1 MDWVALLVKQ
11 YLMLRVLVR
20 LELETTNL
28 ATKYSYM
35 RLILS
40 AALILL
46 CLSFS
51 AQSFFRSSDI
61 NVIASGESLSDPM
74 AGGLNSCQVSTFDA
88 NLDGVKDL
96 FVFDRNGGK
105 ISVFVNESSVPGT
118 FDYRYTQE
126 YNDAFPVN
134 LRNWV
139 LLRDMNCDG
148 KEDICANSGSGFK
161 VYLNTSASELSFDTT
176 VNPNV
181 MALYEWDGSAPLTS
195 GVFCI
200 SPDVPAIDDYDNDGD
215 MDMWSW
221 NEFSSSLYFY
231 KNMAIENGNC
241 NVVDFK
247 CRNRCYGMFG
257 ESVESFTLILGSDF
271 ECDFNVINPRDDEGP
286 LRHTGGTTA
295 MYDLDNNGLK
305 DLIIGDVSANS
316 LTAIMLIESSTGQ
329 DSASVVHYD
338 FPATFGNG
346 FPADLITFLGSY
358 FIDVNNDGVLD
369 LVVSPNADNDAAD
382 KRSLLLYLNEGSN
395 TNPSFVRIQDDFLQ
409 DGMIDLGVG
418 AYPTAGDVD
427 GDGLIDLVVSNRKRF
442 DLNESFTS
450 RLHFFKNVGSANA
463 PAFDLTDANFLDIP
477 SLQWSSAA
485 PALGDLDGDG
495 DADLLVGDLDG
506 WLHRFNNTS
515 QGGTVSFEL
524 QPTPLNDSSGEIID
538 VGQSA
543 TPQIFDL
550 DADGKND
557 LLVGCLN
564 GSVFYYRNT
573 GSPASPSFE
582 WQTDSLGQ
590 AVALSLL
597 GIQGK
602 SVPCMVRNTTGETQ
616 LFLGTETGPIM
627 QFSGIDGNVQG
638 TFELLSSDFEH
649 IREGAR
655 TALTSADLNNDG
667 LIDLII
673 GNTGGGLAVWMHQ
686 TVEVAEMEKLDD
698 IKLFPNPANK
708 FWSIKLPRNYL
719 LPAQIDLFDL
729 RGVRIFSE
737 VRFQS
742 ECSFPCSDIAS
753 GIYYVRITTI
763 NSSVT
768 KKLIIEK

>member
-1 MDWVALLVKQ
+1 MRIILGFWLALLS
-11 YLMLRVLVR
+11 LVSQGQAYIR
-20 LELETTNL
+20 NDAVDVSLNGST
-28 ATKYSYM
+28 
-35 RLILS
+35 
-40 AALILL
+40 
-46 CLSFS
+46 
-51 AQSFFRSSDI
+51 
-61 NVIASGESLSDPM
+61 LSDPW

-105 ISVFVNESSVPGT
+105 ISVYINESSAPGSY
-118 FDYRYTQE
+118 DYQYTQA

-161 VYLNTSASELSFDTT
+161 IYLNNSTTELSFDTT

-181 MALYEWDGSAPLTS
+181 LALYEWDGSAPLTS

-231 KNMAIENGNC
+231 KNMAVENGNC
-241 NVVDFK
+241 ETVDFK

-271 ECDFNVINPRDDEGP
+271 ECDFNVINPRDEEGP

-295 MYDLDNNGLK
+295 MFDLDNNGLK

-316 LTAIMLIESSTGQ
+316 LTAIMLVESSIGQ
-329 DSASVVHYD
+329 DSASFVHYD

-346 FPADLITFLGSY
+346 FPADLVTFLGSY
-358 FIDVNNDGVLD
+358 FIDVNNDQVLD
-369 LVVSPNADNDAAD
+369 LVVSPNADNDALD
-382 KRSLLLYLNEGSN
+382 QRSLLLYLNEGSN
-395 TNPSFVRIQDDFLQ
+395 SEPSFVRVQDDFLQ
-409 DGMIDLGVG
+409 NGMIDLGVG
-418 AYPTAGDVD
+418 AYPSVGDVD
-427 GDGLIDLVVSNRKRF
+427 GDGLIDLIVANRKRF
-442 DLNESFTS
+442 NLNESFTS
-450 RLHFFKNVGSANA
+450 RLHFFKNVGTASS
-463 PAFDLTDANFLDIP
+463 PSFDLVDANLLDIP
-477 SLQWSSAA
+477 SLQWSNVA

-506 WLHRFNNTS
+506 VLHRFMNSS
-515 QGGTVSFEL
+515 QGGTISFEL
-524 QPTPLNDSSGEIID
+524 QPVPLNNSAGNVID

-543 TPQIFDL
+543 TPQIFDV

-573 GSPASPSFE
+573 GTAVAPLFE

-602 SVPCMVRNTTGETQ
+602 SVPCMMRSSTGETT
-616 LFLGTETGPIM
+616 LLLGTESGPIM
-627 QFSGIDGNVQG
+627 QYGGIDGNLQG
-638 TFELLSSDFEH
+638 TFELLSQDFEH

-655 TALTSADLNNDG
+655 TALASADLNNDG
-667 LIDLII
+667 LHDLII
-673 GNTGGGLAVWMHQ
+673 GNTGGGLAIWMHQ
-686 TVEVAEMEKLDD
+686 QVGVEELRIADE
-698 IKLFPNPANK
+698 IRLFPNPASSVVNT
-708 FWSIKLPRNYL
+708 ILPKEVN
-719 LPAQIDLFDL
+719 LPVQLSLFDKQGRL
-729 RGVRIFSE
+729 LMQQTISSYRSELNVSGFSSGCYTLQL
-737 VRFQS
+737 VSDRFVVNKRLV
-742 ECSFPCSDIAS
+742 I
-753 GIYYVRITTI
+753 RR
-763 NSSVT
+763 
-768 KKLIIEK
+768 

>member
-1 MDWVALLVKQ
+1 MKQILIKGVLIFPKNESITLHPNKAVMRIILCALAI
-11 YLMLRVLVR
+11 LM
-20 LELETTNL
+20 TFN
-28 ATKYSYM
+28 A
-35 RLILS
+35 
-40 AALILL
+40 
-46 CLSFS
+46 C
-51 AQSFFRSSDI
+51 AQSFFRNTDI
-61 NVIASGESLSDPM
+61 DVSFAGITLADAW
-74 AGGLNSCQVSTFDA
+74 AGGLNSCQISTFDA

-105 ISVFVNESSVPGT
+105 ISVFINESDVPGT
-118 FDYRYTQE
+118 YDYRYTQAF
-126 YNDAFPVN
+126 NDAFPAN

-161 VYLNTSASELSFDTT
+161 IYLNTSTSELAFDPT
-176 VNPNV
+176 VHPNV
-181 MALYEWDGSAPLTS
+181 TALYEWDGSAPLTS

-231 KNMAIENGNC
+231 KNMAAENGNC
-241 NVVDFK
+241 DVVDFK

-295 MYDLDNNGLK
+295 MFDLDNNGLK

-316 LTAIMLIESSTGQ
+316 LTAIMLVESSTGQ
-329 DSASVVHYD
+329 DSASFVHYD
-338 FPATFGNG
+338 FPAAFGNS

-358 FIDVNNDGVLD
+358 FIDVNNDEILD
-369 LVVSPNADNDAAD
+369 LVVSPNADNDALD
-382 KRSLLLYLNEGSN
+382 QRSVLLYINEGSN
-395 TNPSFVRIQDDFLQ
+395 QNPSFVRVEDNFLQ
-409 DGMIDLGVG
+409 SGMIDLGVG
-418 AYPTAGDVD
+418 AYPSAADVN

-442 DLNESFTS
+442 NLNESYTS
-450 RLHFFKNVGSANA
+450 RLHYFKNVGTANA
-463 PAFDLTDANFLDIP
+463 PAFELMDANFLDIP
-477 SLQWSSAA
+477 SLQFSNVV

-495 DADLLVGDLDG
+495 DADLIVGDLDG
-506 WLHRFNNTS
+506 LLHRFTNTS
-515 QGGTVSFEL
+515 QGGILSFEI
-524 QPTPLNDSSGEIID
+524 QVEPLSNSASEIID

-543 TPQIFDL
+543 APQLFDV

-564 GSVFYYRNT
+564 GSVVYYRNSGT
-573 GSPASPSFE
+573 AAVPVFE

-602 SVPCMVRNTTGETQ
+602 SVPCMMRNDIGESE
-616 LFLGTETGPIM
+616 LLLGTESGPIM
-627 QFSGIDGNVQG
+627 QYGGVGGNLQG
-638 TFELLSSDFEH
+638 TFELLSADFEH

-655 TALTSADLNNDG
+655 TAVASADLNSDG
-667 LIDLII
+667 SHDLII
-673 GNTGGGLAVWMHQ
+673 GNTGGGLAIWMRQ
-686 TVEVAEMEKLDD
+686 PIQVNEQWLRNDV
-698 IKLFPNPANK
+698 KLFPNPAAN
-708 FWSIKLPRNYL
+708 FVNIQLPKDAVFPVRLNVHDQQGRL
-719 LPAQIDLFDL
+719 LLQQTLTNTQSSLNIDLL
-729 RGVRIFSE
+729 STG
-737 VRFQS
+737 
-742 ECSFPCSDIAS
+742 
-753 GIYYVRITTI
+753 YYVVSLNSERWVI
-763 NSSVT
+763 N
-768 KKLIIEK
+768 KRLLIQR